1 MGSTEK
7 QIIQFD
13 GEGKPLYSGYDN
25 MKYITENRNLDI
37 CVADYA
43 ARSVVVVNQTGS
55 FRYKYT
61 GHPSINK
68 ITLFE
73 PRGIATDSQGR
84 ILTSDSFNHRIH
96 ILDQNGQFLRFIC
109 NCDLEYP
116 WGLHVDNN
124 DSLIVCEHNR
134 GNIKKIKY
142 VN

>member
-1 MGSTEK
+1 MLL
-7 QIIQFD
+7 QQ
-13 GEGKPLYSGYDN
+13 L
-25 MKYITENRNLDI
+25 
-37 CVADYA
+37 
-43 ARSVVVVNQTGS
+43 
-55 FRYKYT
+55 
-61 GHPSINK
+61 
-68 ITLFE
+68 
-73 PRGIATDSQGR
+73 DSQGR

-124 DSLIVCEHNR
+124 DSLIVCEYNR